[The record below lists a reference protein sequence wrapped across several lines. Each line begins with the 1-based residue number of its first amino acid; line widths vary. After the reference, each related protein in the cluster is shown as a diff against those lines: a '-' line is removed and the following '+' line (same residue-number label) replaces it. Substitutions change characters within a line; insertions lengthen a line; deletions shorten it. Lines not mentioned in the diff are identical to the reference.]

1 MNSNSNASSEII
13 QQQAKKNVKPVDQ
26 EDEEEK
32 EYCKK
37 TPSLPILINRML
49 QIRFENYSVS
59 HYENCSR
66 TNQDMQKLKHSL
78 SHMNFSNMIELTD
91 HLELENDDYDNFP
104 KTKKE
109 PPPSDYFLAL

>member
-1 MNSNSNASSEII
+1 
-13 QQQAKKNVKPVDQ
+13 
-26 EDEEEK
+26 
-32 EYCKK
+32 
-37 TPSLPILINRML
+37 ML

-66 TNQDMQKLKHSL
+66 TNQDIQKLKHSL
-78 SHMNFSNMIELTD
+78 FHMNFSNMIELTD

-109 PPPSDYFLAL
+109 PPPSDYFLALQEKLGDFCTLNEYFIDDTMK